1 MTEDLEKLLGY
12 NPTPKKTGL
21 LTKFKELYHEK
32 ISYFRPYIASLG
44 ALSIGVANWSKD
56 FAYNTKVILPFLY
69 TYFIVGGHEWYNIAL
84 VQEGLTIAGL
94 TATAKNRVKTAKYAF
109 MYEIGSAINAVLYY
123 TTVGTHPLG
132 NYYGGIW
139 NSIFYFY
146 QVPIFFMMLKNYFG
160 RTRKHNRSEA
170 EA

>member
-1 MTEDLEKLLGY
+1 MAEDLEKLLEG
-12 NPTPKKTGL
+12 NMATKKGL

-32 ISYFRPYIASLG
+32 IGSLRPYIASLG

-56 FAYNTKVILPFLY
+56 FAYNAKVVLPFLY
-69 TYFIVGGHEWYNIAL
+69 TYFTVGGHEWYNIAL
-84 VQEGLTIAGL
+84 AQEGLTIAGL
-94 TATAKNRVKTAKYAF
+94 TATANNRVKTAKYGF
-109 MYEIGSAINAVLYY
+109 LYEIGSVINSVLYY
-123 TTVGTHPLG
+123 TTVNTQPLG

-160 RTRKHNRSEA
+160 RTSKNNKSET